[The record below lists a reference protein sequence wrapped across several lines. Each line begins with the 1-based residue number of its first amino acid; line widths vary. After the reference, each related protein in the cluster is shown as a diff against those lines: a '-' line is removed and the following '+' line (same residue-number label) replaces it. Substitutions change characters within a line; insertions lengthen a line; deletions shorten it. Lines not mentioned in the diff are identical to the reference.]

1 MVKSANTL
9 LVLYFYTIQVITTR
23 IEDMKHSN
31 STFKTALAVTVTLLS
46 VGMLTFTEAS
56 AADVA
61 KGQTLFAT
69 RCASCHGDK
78 GAGDGPIAAG
88 LPAEQKPRNLQG
100 SDMKF
105 ATTDEK
111 FKELMKKGGAAVGLS
126 MLMPAQS
133 DLSDADID
141 SLLAFVKSLKSK

>member
-1 MVKSANTL
+1 MKQSYSTIRTA
-9 LVLYFYTIQVITTR
+9 LVLAATTLSLGVI
-23 IEDMKHSN
+23 S
-31 STFKTALAVTVTLLS
+31 S
-46 VGMLTFTEAS
+46 TEAT
-56 AADVA
+56 AADLA

-105 ATTDEK
+105 ATTDDK
-111 FKELMKKGGAAVGLS
+111 FKELMKKGGAGVGLS
-126 MLMPAQS
+126 MLMPAQA
-133 DLSDADID
+133 DLSDADIE
-141 SLLAFVKSLKSK
+141 SLLAYVKSLKSK

>member
-1 MVKSANTL
+1 MKQSKSTITTA
-9 LVLYFYTIQVITTR
+9 LVLAATTLTFGAITT
-23 IEDMKHSN
+23 
-31 STFKTALAVTVTLLS
+31 TA
-46 VGMLTFTEAS
+46 AS
-56 AADVA
+56 AADLA

-78 GAGDGPIAAG
+78 GAGDGPIAG
-88 LPAEQKPRNLQG
+88 GFPAEQKPRNLQG

-105 ATTDEK
+105 ATTDDK
-111 FKELMKKGGAAVGLS
+111 FKELMKKGGAGVGLS